1 MQRDSVVLS
10 PPPVVFIKSISEQG
24 YTLSTA
30 MSDLVDNS
38 IAAGATRVEILME
51 TNKPALIMYV
61 ADNGNGMSP
70 RDLTLNMRFPS
81 ADMEDVRS
89 SRDMGRFGLG
99 LKTASFSQ
107 SRKFTVISRTA
118 GSYYEGRCW
127 DVEYLKKTGDWTL
140 VIEPADIV
148 EKHITDFS
156 AASMNF
162 HSADPGF
169 SPNTLIVWEELYKLR
184 KFTKNTELNA
194 ELEELRNHLGLVFH
208 RFIQNGELEIRLN
221 NLLIEPFDP
230 FPVNNPGIQT
240 IAEAFWKTGDN
251 YIKFQGII
259 LPKISEKESAENG
272 SAWAMPNRTLEE
284 LQGIYVYRNRRLINY
299 GGWLRTVSKASNLQ
313 FGRIRIDISNLND
326 GDFQLNV
333 AKSSIKIPFSLKRA
347 MADMISSVTTQ
358 AVKEYRDRIAS
369 AVIRQNA
376 LSKGVTLI
384 SKQIG
389 AEGPMLKIDPDFEIL
404 RQLKVQLSPV
414 NAGKLDILMHLI
426 ERKLNQIWQGETGS
440 MEFEQTID
448 EAEKQRIIKIRKY
461 YEEAG
466 YSWEEIRQ
474 LLIESFGRQQETIS
488 FIESLKK

>member
-1 MQRDSVVLS
+1 MQRGSVVLS

-51 TNKPALIMYV
+51 TNKPALRMYV
-61 ADNGNGMSP
+61 ADNGKGMSP
-70 RDLTLNMRFPS
+70 DDLTLNMRFPS

-89 SRDMGRFGLG
+89 SGDMGRFGLG

-118 GSYYEGRCW
+118 DSHYEGRCW
-127 DVEYLKKTGDWTL
+127 DVEYLKKTDNWTL
-140 VIEPADIV
+140 IIEPVNVA
-148 EKHITDFS
+148 EKHIADFS
-156 AASMNF
+156 ATGKNF
-162 HSADPGF
+162 HSGDPGF

-184 KFTKNTELNA
+184 KFTKTSELNA
-194 ELEELRNHLGLVFH
+194 ELEELRSHLGLVFH

-230 FPVNNPGIQT
+230 FPLNNPGIQT
-240 IAEAFWKTGDN
+240 MPEAFWKAGDS

-259 LPKISEKESAENG
+259 LPKISEKGSAENG
-272 SAWAMPNRTLEE
+272 SAWTMPNRTLEE
-284 LQGIYVYRNRRLINY
+284 LQGIYVYRNKRLINY
-299 GGWLRTVSKASNLQ
+299 GGWLRTVNKASNLQ
-313 FGRIRIDISNLND
+313 FGRIRIDISNRND
-326 GDFQLNV
+326 GEFQLNV

-347 MADMISSVTTQ
+347 MAEMISGVTTR
-358 AVKEYRDRIAS
+358 AIREYRDRTAS

-376 LSKGVTLI
+376 SSKGVSLI
-384 SKQIG
+384 AKQIG
-389 AEGPMLKIDPDFEIL
+389 AAGPVLKVNPEFEML
-404 RQLKVQLSPV
+404 RQLKEQLNTA
-414 NAGKLDILMHLI
+414 NAEKLDLLMHLI
-426 ERKLNQIWQGETGS
+426 ERKLNQLWQGETGS
-440 MEFEQTID
+440 MEPDQTID
-448 EAEKQRIIKIRKY
+448 EAEKNRIIKIKKY

-466 YSWEEIRQ
+466 YSWEEIKQ